1 MHQGSENQRWGKAL
15 PPGATQAAR
24 WMLPAI
30 VKWGCMSGVSSS
42 HPRCKLL
49 HWETAVGLNTLEW
62 INQGMAAA
70 LCRSPGWVGAP
81 ALCAPRL
88 HCSSCQSGFAP
99 QAQHFGTNG
108 DLWAWVV
115 LSKSSVPVCLRMC
128 GRKLSILQ
136 AHPACLSSLWAD
148 QHWLISLSNWSVLCI
163 PLKAPSKPRVKGQ
176 MSPIMKGEVA
186 YFTTRFE
193 KNPIYSSSGT
203 IMASATYFILK
214 AEPRIFGES
223 LFARGRREKCV

>member
-88 HCSSCQSGFAP
+88 HCSSCQPGFAP
-99 QAQHFGTNG
+99 RHSISA
-108 DLWAWVV
+108 
-115 LSKSSVPVCLRMC
+115 PMEIC
-128 GRKLSILQ
+128 GPGWFCQS
-136 AHPACLSSLWAD
+136 PA
-148 QHWLISLSNWSVLCI
+148 SLSVSGC
-163 PLKAPSKPRVKGQ
+163 
-176 MSPIMKGEVA
+176 VA
-186 YFTTRFE
+186 G
-193 KNPIYSSSGT
+193 SS
-203 IMASATYFILK
+203 ASCRHILHVW
-214 AEPRIFGES
+214 AACEMTSTDS
-223 LFARGRREKCV
+223 LA